1 MGERLSSELQE
12 YFSVKRPKKVPTQS
26 DKPQSSEKIAY
37 IAKLRRLDISPETK
51 LIDIDR
57 ECLKVLGLTPL
68 EITNIKRTLT
78 SFEKVLIDRN
88 LDMFYKVRVSDVRAM
103 TDEQLRIIPVSP
115 SSRGIQVLRALFG
128 RAEEKSN

>member
-128 RAEEKSN
+128 RSEEKSN